1 MNAFGYGSR
10 KCLGQYFA
18 DKQLRSLV
26 MHLFDKYDVSWNN
39 RSLTDAAFET
49 DRSTHVDVF
58 NVELCLTERVRRGTN
73 SDL

>member
-1 MNAFGYGSR
+1 
-10 KCLGQYFA
+10 
-18 DKQLRSLV
+18 
-26 MHLFDKYDVSWNN
+26 MHLFDKYNVSWNN
-39 RSLTDAAFET
+39 RSQTDAAFET